1 MIPWMGNMT
10 FFLQIVGEEDYPL
23 CVHLSLA
30 FMLHGLILAKGKD
43 LIVQSHVLS
52 SRSPYP
58 YQIEVD
64 RHLLTRSVEDWWVLD
79 FI

>member
-10 FFLQIVGEEDYPL
+10 FFLEIVGEEDYPL

-52 SRSPYP
+52 SRSPEDYGC
-58 YQIEVD
+58 VD
-64 RHLLTRSVEDWWVLD
+64 KIKGNNDSIVW
-79 FI
+79 